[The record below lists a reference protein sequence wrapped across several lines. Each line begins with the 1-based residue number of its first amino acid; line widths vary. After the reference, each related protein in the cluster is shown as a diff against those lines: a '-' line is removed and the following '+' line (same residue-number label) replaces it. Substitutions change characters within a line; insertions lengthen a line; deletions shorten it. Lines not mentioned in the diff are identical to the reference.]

1 MRPLFHFCSQ
11 RHLSILFLSFALF
24 SCATRDSG
32 GASVG
37 VPAGPNSE
45 GSAEAF
51 EQGLKFIR
59 ENPSEREDE
68 RIQHF
73 LWLDQWI
80 EIFERRNRLSVER
93 GRELSQDLRAFVVE
107 PMMSGASL
115 EKILARA
122 GSAVGKNTANYY
134 LYLSALRE
142 STIDSAIS
150 YLKAI
155 QDEPYSG
162 LYAQAQELLQV
173 GTTSETMSSGKLGVL
188 IPLTG
193 ELKNYGKEVMDALQ
207 TLSGFA
213 ASEGLQFVFVDSGS
227 GNDSLQAALNKL
239 VNDENVLAVIGPVTT
254 AASQFVFE
262 RAELMKVPVISL
274 APRENLTMYGSYSFR
289 SALTLRD
296 QINRL
301 AKFIRTDLG
310 AKRVAMMFPEN
321 DYGWDAAKIAKESFT
336 REGLEIKH
344 AKVYAPETTDFK
356 DPLKEMTRLDVPR
369 ARVDE
374 VCPKNRVLEGCVKS
388 INDLNPVLDFEVL
401 FVPDF
406 ADAGGYLL
414 PTLPFLK
421 IYGVQV
427 VGLSGFH
434 SPKLLE
440 RAQDSAEGLIFTDSF
455 FESSQDFK
463 TRLFVNRYEELTG
476 TKPSKIAAEA
486 FDVGA
491 MMISLLR
498 GNSRSAVSREGL
510 RESLSRLSGFDGVT
524 GQMFSEAQQIRKE
537 PQVLTVRNG
546 RFQLLR

>member
-1 MRPLFHFCSQ
+1 
-11 RHLSILFLSFALF
+11 
-24 SCATRDSG
+24 
-32 GASVG
+32 
-37 VPAGPNSE
+37 
-45 GSAEAF
+45 
-51 EQGLKFIR
+51 
-59 ENPSEREDE
+59 
-68 RIQHF
+68 
-73 LWLDQWI
+73 
-80 EIFERRNRLSVER
+80 
-93 GRELSQDLRAFVVE
+93 
-107 PMMSGASL
+107 
-115 EKILARA
+115 
-122 GSAVGKNTANYY
+122 
-134 LYLSALRE
+134 
-142 STIDSAIS
+142 
-150 YLKAI
+150 
-155 QDEPYSG
+155 
-162 LYAQAQELLQV
+162 
-173 GTTSETMSSGKLGVL
+173 
-188 IPLTG
+188 
-193 ELKNYGKEVMDALQ
+193 
-207 TLSGFA
+207 
-213 ASEGLQFVFVDSGS
+213 
-227 GNDSLQAALNKL
+227 
-239 VNDENVLAVIGPVTT
+239 
-254 AASQFVFE
+254 
-262 RAELMKVPVISL
+262 
-274 APRENLTMYGSYSFR
+274 
-289 SALTLRD
+289 
-296 QINRL
+296 
-301 AKFIRTDLG
+301 
-310 AKRVAMMFPEN
+310 
-321 DYGWDAAKIAKESFT
+321 
-336 REGLEIKH
+336 
-344 AKVYAPETTDFK
+344 
-356 DPLKEMTRLDVPR
+356 
-369 ARVDE
+369 
-374 VCPKNRVLEGCVKS
+374 VKS